1 MLWKKFFNKNIPT
14 HWPLDHYQCPITG
27 FKTGSCG
34 FGCDCLPSVPQPM
47 IPLNILYRRIWITVW
62 GQVLLFIKCKKWCS
76 SCVTAFHIPML
87 HGLAGP
93 VVHLLLLKSIR
104 RRLTHQ
110 TVSTVFNFNFDRTI
124 FLSFGGILNANNKAK
139 KLSSI
144 SSQGRNWEKVEASW
158 PRDWARTFRHGAL

>member
-1 MLWKKFFNKNIPT
+1 
-14 HWPLDHYQCPITG
+14 
-27 FKTGSCG
+27 
-34 FGCDCLPSVPQPM
+34 
-47 IPLNILYRRIWITVW
+47 
-62 GQVLLFIKCKKWCS
+62 
-76 SCVTAFHIPML
+76 ML

-144 SSQGRNWEKVEASW
+144 SSQGRNWEKVEAS
-158 PRDWARTFRHGAL
+158 